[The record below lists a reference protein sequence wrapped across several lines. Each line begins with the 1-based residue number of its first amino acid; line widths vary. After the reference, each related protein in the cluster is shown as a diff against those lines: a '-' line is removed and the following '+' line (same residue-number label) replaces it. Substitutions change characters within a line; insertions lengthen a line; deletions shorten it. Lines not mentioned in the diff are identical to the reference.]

1 MSAKRKL
8 ANAQNLYM
16 EGIRDGNAH
25 EALEKYIGD
34 RYTQHSTGVADGKEG
49 FLEFFIPFLER
60 NPVRDIRVVRSLVDG
75 QYVFLHVHQDLN
87 NGQYFYVTADIFDTD
102 ENDKIVEHWDVIQ
115 EEVQETVSGRSMVDG
130 PTEIE
135 DEDKTEENRKL
146 ITAFMNEVLIGGRL
160 DRVADFVSTKEYA
173 QHSPTVADGLEGLI
187 KHGEES
193 VEKGIVATY
202 VQAHRI
208 LVQGNFA
215 AVLSHTTQNDDDWC
229 FVDIFRI
236 RDGKIVE
243 HWDVQEKIL
252 PQDQWNNSGKF

>member
-1 MSAKRKL
+1 MPAQQKL
-8 ANAQNLYM
+8 ANATNLYM
-16 EGIRDGNAH
+16 EGIRDGNAQ
-25 EALEKYIGD
+25 EALDKYTGH

-87 NGQYFYVTADIFDTD
+87 NGQYFYVTADMFDTD
-102 ENDKIVEHWDVIQ
+102 DNDKVIEHWDVIQ
-115 EEVQETVSGRSMVDG
+115 EEIRETVSGRSMVDG

-146 ITAFMNEVLIGGRL
+146 ITDFMNVVLIGGQLER
-160 DRVADFVSTKEYA
+160 AAEFISAEQYA
-173 QHSPTVADGLEGLI
+173 QHNPTVADGLEGLL
-187 KHGEES
+187 KHAQGLAGQG
-193 VEKGIVATY
+193 VVAKY
-202 VQAHRI
+202 FKVHKI

-215 AVLSHTTQNDDDWC
+215 AVLSHTTQNDEDWC
-229 FVDIFRI
+229 FIDIFRMK
-236 RDGKIVE
+236 DGKIVE

-252 PQDQWNNSGKF
+252 PKEQWNNSGKF